1 MQYNISI
8 YNVNADSY
16 TVRQLFTGPPHT
28 MVRILFSPLLILLML
43 ATPNTAMAEG
53 RTVTLGYFAR
63 GWAPY
68 EVLTNTIPSGIAV
81 DIFEE
86 IIPDSITKN
95 VELYSKPRELL
106 IHNDAPIYTR
116 LEAIEWV
123 PEPDRF
129 LWSEP
134 ILREDSIIVSS
145 ARVPLEYS
153 GLDSLEGKIIGCIR
167 NYTYP
172 AIEPLFLEGK
182 ATRYDVNKDIL
193 LLRMV
198 KQGRVDGVAINKRTA
213 LWLLKTTPSLSRED
227 FHFAEQPLSSVWL
240 RFVFNHV
247 SGWKDCLQVV
257 NRRIQAIRE
266 NGTLDEIL
274 SKYQ

>member
-1 MQYNISI
+1 MAS
-8 YNVNADSY
+8 
-16 TVRQLFTGPPHT
+16 
-28 MVRILFSPLLILLML
+28 
-43 ATPNTAMAEG
+43 AEG

-68 EVLTNTIPSGIAV
+68 EILTDTIPSGIAV
-81 DIFEE
+81 DLFEQVL
-86 IIPDSITKN
+86 PDSIEKN
-95 VELYSKPRELL
+95 VDLYSKPRELL
-106 IHNDAPIYTR
+106 VNNDAPIYTR
-116 LEAIEWV
+116 LEAMEWV
-123 PEPDRF
+123 PGPDRF
-129 LWSEP
+129 LWSDP

-145 ARVPLEYS
+145 ARTPLIYS
-153 GLDSLEGKIIGCIR
+153 GLDSLEGKTIGCIR

-172 AIEPLFLEGK
+172 VIEPLFLQGK
-182 ATRYDVNKDIL
+182 AIRYDVNKDIL

-213 LWLLKTTPSLSRED
+213 LWLLKTNPSLSRED

-247 SGWKDCLQVV
+247 TGWENCLPVV
-257 NRRIQAIRE
+257 NRKIQAIRE